1 MRIGASTPYV
11 PIQPARAT
19 SAAPATD
26 AASAQSADPAKTFDP
41 TNASRQDVRDW
52 VNGQIRSGQMSLRDS
67 TVFVS
72 LTVQAPGAAADANK
86 IDFLDQARQAIGG
99 AAFRGDQDDVARMG
113 WALDRMQG
121 VDIKV

>member
-11 PIQPARAT
+11 PIQPAR
-19 SAAPATD
+19 PATD
-26 AASAQSADPAKTFDP
+26 AASAQSTDPAKAFDP
-41 TNASRQDVRDW
+41 TDASRQDVCDW

-67 TVFVS
+67 TAFVS
-72 LTVQAPGAAADANK
+72 LTVQAPRAAAGADK
-86 IDFLDQARQAIGG
+86 VDVLDQARQAIGG